1 MEKRLKKWRLFGLLS
16 LLALVLSGCGKRS
29 LSALQP
35 AGEVAEKQYGLMVLS
50 TSIMVLVIVVVT
62 LIFLYVIFKF
72 RRKNDDRKIPKQI
85 EGNHKLEMIWTIIP
99 IILLLILAVPVVA
112 DTFNLA
118 DVSAMNKKD
127 KDGKTKDALV
137 VNVRSNLYW
146 WEFEYPDLGVIT
158 SQDLVVP
165 TNEKVYFNLQSSDV
179 KHSFWLPA
187 AGGKM
192 DTNVDGI
199 NQFYLEFDS
208 KKADEAGNIFYGKC
222 AELCGPSHAL
232 MDFKVKTVSKDDF
245 KTWVSDMQGATEAP
259 KAEGTLAQEG
269 EKLFT
274 DQGCIG
280 CHAVTPND
288 KRPMAARKAPNL
300 ATFGERE
307 RVAGI
312 LDHNEENIKK
322 WLTESQ
328 DLKPGNTMPAYDKLS
343 EQELDALAA
352 YLMQLKV
359 EK

>member
-1 MEKRLKKWRLFGLLS
+1 MKKVLQKWRLVGLFTLMT
-16 LLALVLSGCGKRS
+16 LMLAGCGKPS
-29 LSALQP
+29 LSALKP
-35 AGEVAEKQYGLMVLS
+35 AGEVADKQYNLMILS
-50 TSIMVLVIVVVT
+50 TLIMVLVIIVVT
-62 LIFLYVIFKF
+62 IIFLYVVIKF
-72 RRKNDDRKIPKQI
+72 RRRKGDKSIPVQV
-85 EGNHKLEMIWTIIP
+85 EGNHKLELIWTIIP
-99 IILLLILAVPVVA
+99 IILLLILAVPVVT
-112 DTFNLA
+112 DTFKLA

-127 KDGKTKDALV
+127 KDGKTKDVLV

-146 WEFEYPDLGVIT
+146 WEFEYPDLGIVT

-199 NQFYLEFDS
+199 NKFYLEFDN

-222 AELCGPSHAL
+222 AELCGPSHAY
-232 MDFKVKTVSKDDF
+232 MDFKVKTMSKDDF
-245 KTWVSDMQGATEAP
+245 NSWTAAMQDAKEPP
-259 KAEGTLAQEG
+259 KVEGELAQKG

-288 KRPMAARKAPNL
+288 SRPMAARKAPNL
-300 ATFGERE
+300 STFGDRE

-312 LDHNEENIKK
+312 LDHNEQEIKR
-322 WLTESQ
+322 WLTDSQ
-328 DLKPGNTMPAYDKLS
+328 DLKPGNKMPSYDKLN
-343 EQELDALAA
+343 EDELDALAA
-352 YLMQLKV
+352 YLMALKV